1 MRRWISFSRLR
12 GRRGSTIVETALV
25 LSLVLFTVFFI
36 IELGIVLFVHQGLTE
51 RARSAVRYAVVN
63 AYDAAKIKNLT
74 VYGNS
79 AGTGSPLFGLKTAD
93 VTVQQIA
100 VDNQFS
106 VIKVRITRTPYQFIM
121 PLFGMNAILP
131 KAEASMVVE
140 SAGATT

>member
-1 MRRWISFSRLR
+1 MQRRISFSRLR

-25 LSLVLFTVFFI
+25 LSLVLFTIFFI

-63 AYDAAKIKNLT
+63 TYDATKIKNLT

-79 AGTGSPLFGLKTAD
+79 AGTGTALFGLTTGD
-93 VTVQQIA
+93 VTVSQIA

-106 VIKVRITRTPYQFIM
+106 VIRVRITRTPYQFIM
-121 PLFGMNAILP
+121 PLFGMNSVLP

>member
-1 MRRWISFSRLR
+1 MQRRISTSRLR

-25 LSLVLFTVFFI
+25 LSLVLFTIFFI

-63 AYDAAKIKNLT
+63 TYDATKIKNLT

-79 AGTGSPLFGLKTAD
+79 AGTGSALFGLTVGD
-93 VTVQQIA
+93 VTVSQFA
-100 VDNQFS
+100 VDNQYS

-121 PLFGMNAILP
+121 PLFGMNTILP

>member
-1 MRRWISFSRLR
+1 MPLL
-12 GRRGSTIVETALV
+12 E
-25 LSLVLFTVFFI
+25 
-36 IELGIVLFVHQGLTE
+36 
-51 RARSAVRYAVVN
+51 
-63 AYDAAKIKNLT
+63 IKNLT

>member
-1 MRRWISFSRLR
+1 MRRWISFSTLR
-12 GRRGSTIVETALV
+12 DRRGSTIVETALV

-63 AYDAAKIKNLT
+63 TYDSAKIKNLT

-79 AGTGSPLFGLKTAD
+79 AGTGSPLFGLTTAD

-100 VDNQFS
+100 VDNQYS

>member
-1 MRRWISFSRLR
+1 MI
-12 GRRGSTIVETALV
+12 ETALV

-51 RARSAVRYAVVN
+51 RARAAVRYAVVN
-63 AYDAAKIKNLT
+63 TFDETAIKNLT

-79 AGTGSPLFGLKTAD
+79 AGNGSPLFGLTPAD

-100 VDNQFS
+100 VDNEYS
-106 VIKVRITRTPYQFIM
+106 VIKVRINRTPYQFIM